1 MKKFLLL
8 LFLCPLFSLVS
19 TAQEQEPW
27 TPEELISTKTL
38 ADKINQEDNTLK
50 IFSIGF
56 DNIIKGSVDI
66 GPGGEEENLNK
77 LKESLKDIPKTETVI
92 IYCGCCPFAQCPNI
106 RPAFQLLKDLGYENP
121 RLVDIPSNIKVDWL
135 DKNYPVNEDL

>member
-121 RLVDIPSNIKVDWL
+121 KLVDIPSNIKVDWL